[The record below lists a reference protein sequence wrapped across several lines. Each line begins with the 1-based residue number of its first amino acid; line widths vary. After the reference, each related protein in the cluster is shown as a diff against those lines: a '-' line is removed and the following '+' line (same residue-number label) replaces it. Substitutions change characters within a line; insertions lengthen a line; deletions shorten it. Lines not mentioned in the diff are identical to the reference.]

1 MAGSGDEARA
11 DAQPGPLAS
20 IVVSATPVNEHNP
33 ELASVESEPE
43 QPIIVTAMAGSGD
56 EARADAQPGA
66 LASIVV
72 ATPVYERNPELAFV
86 PVVPLVP
93 VTAVQSAAARVA
105 ATALAGRWRGVA
117 PEGETIGPSPTQLV
131 VHVLRERV
139 AQSGSDGR
147 EQVQMRRDA
156 RHAGADGCERA
167 RAGETRLAAP
177 SKDGPAAERRGG
189 ACRRAGTT
197 ASSLK
202 KSTHRS
208 SLSVRA
214 RALFLSSVCAPAN

>member
-1 MAGSGDEARA
+1 MSGGGSKSVAGRNSCPPVRPRFCWGIRGPVQLLTLSESEPEQPIVVTAMAGSGDEARA

-86 PVVPLVP
+86 PVV
-93 VTAVQSAAARVA
+93 QSQGNTV
-105 ATALAGRWRGVA
+105 
-117 PEGETIGPSPTQLV
+117 
-131 VHVLRERV
+131 
-139 AQSGSDGR
+139 
-147 EQVQMRRDA
+147 
-156 RHAGADGCERA
+156 
-167 RAGETRLAAP
+167 
-177 SKDGPAAERRGG
+177 
-189 ACRRAGTT
+189 
-197 ASSLK
+197 
-202 KSTHRS
+202 
-208 SLSVRA
+208 
-214 RALFLSSVCAPAN
+214 